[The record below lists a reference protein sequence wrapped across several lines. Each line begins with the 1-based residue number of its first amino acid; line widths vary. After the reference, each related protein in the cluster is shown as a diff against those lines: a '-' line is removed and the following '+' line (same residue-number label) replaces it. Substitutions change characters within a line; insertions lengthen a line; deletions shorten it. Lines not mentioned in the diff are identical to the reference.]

1 MARAQ
6 KRRVADSDAEE
17 ESSGSATD
25 YEDRRAHKTQ
35 KKSAG
40 KKKDSRKAGKGK
52 GKGKRRARDDS
63 DDEEEEEATD
73 SSDDEGAGKG
83 KKGELTE
90 DEKKHYIQAMVRYIL
105 FNESHRRILKRED
118 IVKNVLVDGRG
129 RYFNNLLP
137 KVQKI
142 LKDVLGLELVLLR
155 QKETATGKNQAK
167 SWLLRSAVPQPLVH
181 QSVSHLYRTL
191 ASEPSADLTADSG
204 GKRSLRAEL
213 AAWEADGDE
222 DDDEEDQDGAVM
234 RDVKREEGE
243 MYGLLGIVLALILVN
258 GKVLGDDQLISY
270 LRRLALTPS
279 SVLPSSLASAHP
291 TSHTLSTFLNNLV
304 KQQYLERSKTGQTS
318 ATQGSTQAKSGR
330 ATTQRTQRTNAEG
343 GKTESGDPSI
353 EWRWG
358 PRAEAELGELGI
370 GKFVEAIF
378 MSQSEV
384 AGENGGRAKGRGKT
398 GERFL
403 AEVARSAGVKAL
415 AGTEVRARNDD
426 E

>member
-35 KKSAG
+35 KKSTG
-40 KKKDSRKAGKGK
+40 KKKDSGKAAKGK
-52 GKGKRRARDDS
+52 GKGKSRARDES
-63 DDEEEEEATD
+63 DEEEDDATD
-73 SSDDEGAGKG
+73 SSEDDGAGKG
-83 KKGELTE
+83 KKGELTD
-90 DEKKHYIQAMVRYIL
+90 DEKKHYIQGMVRYIL

-118 IVKNVLVDGRG
+118 IIKNVLVEGRG
-129 RYFNNLLP
+129 RHFNNLLP

-167 SWLLRSAVPQPLVH
+167 SWLLRSALPQPLVRH
-181 QSVSHLYRTL
+181 SVSHLYSTL
-191 ASEPSADLTADSG
+191 SSEPSTDLVQSG

-213 AAWEADGDE
+213 AAWEADGDD
-222 DDDEEDQDGAVM
+222 DDDEDDQDGAVM

-243 MYGLLGIVLALILVN
+243 VYALLGIVLALILVN

-279 SVLPSSLASAHP
+279 TMLPSSLASAHP

-304 KQQYLERSKTGQTS
+304 KQHYLERSKTGQTG
-318 ATQGSTQAKSGR
+318 ATQGATQAKSGR

-358 PRAEAELGELGI
+358 PRAEAEIGELGI

-384 AGENGGRAKGRGKT
+384 ASGKNGRSKGKGKT
-398 GERFL
+398 GEKFL

-415 AGTEVRARNDD
+415 AGPEVRARNDD